1 MINETRTTQGTTQGT
16 TLPPLEAGLPE
27 ASRAIISLE
36 GVNKYYGDF
45 HALKNIDLKV
55 REGEVVAILGPSGSG
70 KSTLIRCINHLE
82 AYSAGDIYV
91 DSVRVQPGP
100 ELIEVRKDVGMVFQS
115 FNLFPNM
122 TVLENVTLGPIR
134 VRGMSPGDAQ
144 ARAKELLEK
153 VGIAEQ
159 MYKYPSALSGGQQ
172 QRVGIARALA
182 NEPRVLL
189 FDEPTSALD
198 PEMVGEVLD
207 VIKTLA
213 GTGVTMLLVTHE
225 MGFARHVADRVI
237 FMEAG
242 QIVEEGAPEQIFS
255 APQEDRTRA
264 FFQSVLAH

>member
-1 MINETRTTQGTTQGT
+1 MSTQG
-16 TLPPLEAGLPE
+16 
-27 ASRAIISLE
+27 IVSLQQI
-36 GVNKYYGDF
+36 NKYYGNF
-45 HALKNIDLKV
+45 HALKDISL
-55 REGEVVAILGPSGSG
+55 EIAQGEVVAILGPSGSG
-70 KSTLIRCINHLE
+70 KSTLIRCINYLE
-82 AYSAGDIYV
+82 PYEQGDIYV
-91 DSVRVQPGP
+91 DRIRVQPGP

-122 TVLENVTLGPIR
+122 TVLENITLGPIR
-134 VRGMSPGDAQ
+134 VRGMSREQ
-144 ARAKELLEK
+144 AEDRAKELLEK

-159 MYKYPSALSGGQQ
+159 MHKYPGALSGGQQ

-213 GTGVTMLLVTHE
+213 DTGVTMLLVTHE
-225 MGFARHVADRVI
+225 MGFARHVADRII

-242 QIVEEGAPEQIFS
+242 QVVEEGAPELIFS
-255 APQEDRTRA
+255 KPQEPRTQA
-264 FFQSVLAH
+264 FLKSVLEH

>member
-1 MINETRTTQGTTQGT
+1 MPQ
-16 TLPPLEAGLPE
+16 ALPE
-27 ASRAIISLE
+27 TPAQGIISLKH
-36 GVNKYYGDF
+36 VDKYYGDF
-45 HALKNIDLKV
+45 HALKDINLDV
-55 REGEVVAILGPSGSG
+55 AQGEVVAILGPSGSG
-70 KSTLIRCINHLE
+70 KSTLIRCINYLE
-82 AYSAGDIYV
+82 PYNGGDIFV
-91 DSVRVQPGP
+91 DRIRVQPGA
-100 ELIEVRKDVGMVFQS
+100 ELIEVRKDVGMVFQG

-122 TVLENVTLGPIR
+122 TVLDNVTLGPIR
-134 VRGMSPGDAQ
+134 VRGLARDAAE

-159 MYKYPSALSGGQQ
+159 MHKYPSALSGGQQ

-213 GTGVTMLLVTHE
+213 GTGVTMVLVTHE
-225 MGFARHVADRVI
+225 MGFARHVADRVV

-242 QIVEEGAPEQIFS
+242 QVVEEGTPEVIFS
-255 APQEDRTRA
+255 HPTEARTRA
-264 FFQSVLAH
+264 FLQSVLAH

>member
-1 MINETRTTQGTTQGT
+1 M
-16 TLPPLEAGLPE
+16 
-27 ASRAIISLE
+27 
-36 GVNKYYGDF
+36 
-45 HALKNIDLKV
+45 
-55 REGEVVAILGPSGSG
+55 
-70 KSTLIRCINHLE
+70 
-82 AYSAGDIYV
+82 
-91 DSVRVQPGP
+91 
-100 ELIEVRKDVGMVFQS
+100 GMVFQS